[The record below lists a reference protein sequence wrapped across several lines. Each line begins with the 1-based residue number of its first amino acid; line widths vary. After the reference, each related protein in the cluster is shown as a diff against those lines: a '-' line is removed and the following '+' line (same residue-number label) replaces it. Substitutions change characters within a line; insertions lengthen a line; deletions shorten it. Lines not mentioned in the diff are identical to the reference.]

1 MLWKRK
7 EKKNTVKEGEL
18 GMGRGRLAFRPSVR
32 MQSTAKQRNV
42 S

>member
-1 MLWKRK
+1 MEKKR
-7 EKKNTVKEGEL
+7 KKNTVKEGEL
-18 GMGRGRLAFRPSVR
+18 GMGRGRLAFHPSVR

>member
-1 MLWKRK
+1 MEKKR
-7 EKKNTVKEGEL
+7 KKNTVKEGEL
-18 GMGRGRLAFRPSVR
+18 RMGRGRLAFRPSVR